1 MNERLTVAQLLL
13 LTAYAI
19 GMSGGQLLFKI
30 AAMRPAIAQGSP
42 VERLLGLSQNIPF
55 LLALLLYAGFAV
67 FWVWILSF
75 TPLSRAYPFVALA
88 FALTPLLGGLLF
100 AEPISL
106 RLLLGILLI
115 LAGLFLVVA
124 CGNFCAVPP
133 L

>member
-1 MNERLTVAQLLL
+1 MNERLTVPQLLL

-30 AAMRPAIAQGSP
+30 AAMRPAIAQGTALD
-42 VERLLGLSQNIPF
+42 RLLGLSQNIPF

-67 FWVWILSF
+67 LWVWILSF

-115 LAGLFLVVA
+115 LAGLLLVA
-124 CGNFCAVPP
+124 A
-133 L
+133 